1 MTPSGGRGS
10 GCDTMH
16 WHTVG
21 RRTPK
26 DLDAP
31 EWAATTVG
39 AEREGA
45 GQEIEERVVV
55 RVGLRLRGDGRP
67 LRLTERITAA
77 SEQSLAAAVGEE
89 PIVTDAHEAFREHM
103 E

>member
-1 MTPSGGRGS
+1 MDS
-10 GCDTMH
+10 
-16 WHTVG
+16 HTVG
-21 RRTPK
+21 RGTPK

-39 AEREGA
+39 AEREG
-45 GQEIEERVVV
+45 QEFGERVVV

-89 PIVTDAHEAFREHM
+89 PIVTDAHEAFGEYM
-103 E
+103 EQEAAGELGEGK